1 MTRRCNL
8 TPKTDCLDPDGSATI
23 DVRGMW
29 CTSCANAVERVL
41 ARQPGVLD
49 AKVSFT
55 TESAHVQWD
64 PRQTTLLSLLEPVA
78 RLGYTALPE
87 EASRDRRAHLAR
99 EIRALQLRLLV
110 AAVFSM
116 WDEARPARSPCIPR
130 ST

>member
-1 MTRRCNL
+1 MTTHCNL
-8 TPKTDCLDPDGSATI
+8 TRNMASLDPDGSAII

-64 PRQTTLLSLLEPVA
+64 PRQTTLERLLEPVA
-78 RLGYTALPE
+78 RLGYSALPE
-87 EASRDRRAHLAR
+87 GASHATPGQSR
-99 EIRALQLRLLV
+99 EGCPGPTLSGR
-110 AAVFSM
+110 M
-116 WDEARPARSPCIPR
+116 PAQEEDPSQQQPGTR
-130 ST
+130 